1 MGLADLLG
9 ATGVFLI
16 LLAYFFN
23 LYKKLETDNLYYI
36 LMNLSG
42 AVLACISSVMIHS
55 LPFTVL
61 ETTWAVVSLIAMIKL
76 LTRPYKKG

>member
-1 MGLADLLG
+1 MDLADLLG

-36 LMNLSG
+36 LMNLAG
-42 AVLACISSVMIHS
+42 AVLACISSVLIHS
-55 LPFTVL
+55 LPFMVL
-61 ETTWAVVSLIAMIKL
+61 EATWAGVSLVALVNL
-76 LTRPYKKG
+76 LKKPAKKT

>member
-1 MGLADLLG
+1 MNLADLLG

-23 LYKKLETDNLYYI
+23 LYKKLETDSLYYI
-36 LMNLSG
+36 LMNLAG

-61 ETTWAVVSLIAMIKL
+61 EATWALVSIVALIKL
-76 LTRPYKKG
+76 LRKPSK

>member
-1 MGLADLLG
+1 MDLADLLG

-36 LMNLSG
+36 LMNLAG

-61 ETTWAVVSLIAMIKL
+61 EATWAAVSFVAIIKL
-76 LTRPYKKG
+76 LRKPYKKV

>member
-1 MGLADLLG
+1 MNLADLLG

-23 LYKKLETDNLYYI
+23 LYKKLETDSLHYI
-36 LMNLSG
+36 LMNLAG
-42 AVLACISSVMIHS
+42 AVLACMSSVMIHS

-61 ETTWAVVSLIAMIKL
+61 EATWALVSIVALIKL
-76 LTRPYKKG
+76 LRKPSK

>member
-1 MGLADLLG
+1 MDLANLLG

-36 LMNLSG
+36 LMNLVG
-42 AVLACISSVMIHS
+42 AILASISSIMIHS

-61 ETTWAVVSLIAMIKL
+61 ETTWAIVSFIALIKL
-76 LTRPYKKG
+76 LKRQ

>member
-1 MGLADLLG
+1 MNLADLLG

-23 LYKKLETDNLYYI
+23 LYKKLETDSLYYI
-36 LMNLSG
+36 LMNLTG
-42 AVLACISSVMIHS
+42 AILACISSVMIHS

-61 ETTWAVVSLIAMIKL
+61 EATWAMVSLVAIIKL
-76 LTRPYKKG
+76 LMKPYKKS